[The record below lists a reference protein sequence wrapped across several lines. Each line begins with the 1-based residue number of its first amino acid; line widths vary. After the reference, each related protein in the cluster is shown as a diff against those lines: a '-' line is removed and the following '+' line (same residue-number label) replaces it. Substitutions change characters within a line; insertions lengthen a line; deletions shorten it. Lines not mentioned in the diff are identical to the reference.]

1 MAVYLLALRLLSTFL
16 LNFTYPR
23 VEGRLIRFRREGGRL
38 VMRQK
43 NVLAAYIVAA
53 LAVFTSSIGSAEAAQ
68 VPTGRPFEEIVDL
81 INNLQN
87 SVTDL

>member
-1 MAVYLLALRLLSTFL
+1 
-16 LNFTYPR
+16 
-23 VEGRLIRFRREGGRL
+23 
-38 VMRQK
+38 MRQK